1 MSSRMMMKAVKAF
14 ALIAITM
21 VMATIAFNSI
31 SIKYDHQDYH
41 PNPNEEEENIS
52 QLLPSKRVSRFL
64 AESDYNHHGR
74 SLKPAD
80 HCHKD
85 YEVCDIKYGMN
96 FTCCGNK
103 CFDLTIDQ
111 KNCGGCHSKCKFTN
125 ECCDGKCVDKTYD
138 KRHCG
143 KCNQKCLAGQL
154 CVYGLCDY
162 A

>member
-1 MSSRMMMKAVKAF
+1 MSSRMMKTVVKAF

-21 VMATIAFNSI
+21 LIVTIAFNSI
-31 SIKYDHQDYH
+31 SIKYEQQDH
-41 PNPNEEEENIS
+41 PNGEKDNIAF
-52 QLLPSKRVSRFL
+52 PSRRVSRFL
-64 AESDYNHHGR
+64 AESDYNRHGR

-85 YEVCDIKYGMN
+85 YAVCDAMYGKN

-103 CFDLTIDQ
+103 CFDLTIN
-111 KNCGGCHSKCKFTN
+111 KNCGACHNKCKFTD

-143 KCNQKCLAGQL
+143 RCNNKCLPGQL